1 MDTASDTVSSPFVFG
16 DYAHLT
22 MVEDILGY
30 SPTTLSAEF
39 FMRLTLN
46 GDEVASGA
54 GFFAAGSTSGFA
66 TTDSIACVCSGGTN
80 FELQNLTPAE
90 DSGSTDDQNGHVFK
104 ITITLGSTIEWWIDG
119 TSQGTLA
126 LVTDSFPASFGVNTQ
141 AGGTNDPV
149 LAWAHVWY
157 AYMRTTP
164 RSGRAGPTPPPCL
177 SGRSFRTSCGPSGYP
192 SPSRG

>member
-126 LVTDSFPASFGVNTQ
+126 LVTDSVPATFGVNPQ

-149 LAWAHVWY
+149 LAWAHVSY
-157 AYMRTTP
+157 A
-164 RSGRAGPTPPPCL
+164 
-177 SGRSFRTSCGPSGYP
+177 
-192 SPSRG
+192 